1 MDGLRELIPGET
13 QIGAVTSKDK
23 DGLIRDFQIYY
34 GNVAAPIIDGEVLH
48 LKEERYREMLKEF
61 LLSDIGQEYEEPT
74 EEEIKAASIEML
86 NRETKAKA
94 YREKIQKGQQDK
106 TEEDNTDTK
115 ETGQSSET
123 FMHDTD
129 SEHEDSSVT
138 SDHTET
144 DDGSAGP
151 VFKTGINPEP
161 EPKEFNV
168 KAMLACFLIVLLLA
182 GNIFQYLVLTGMVDI
197 PLGREMRTEE
207 KDTQMAELA
216 INGKTYTVPL
226 QDMTVADGE
235 GKITIYGITTYSENG
250 EVHSSAMPLGEF
262 RIDPPAAK

>member
-48 LKEERYREMLKEF
+48 LKEERYQEMLKEF

-94 YREKIQKGQQDK
+94 YREKMQQEVQNK
-106 TEEDNTDTK
+106 AEENTDAK
-115 ETGQSSET
+115 ETDQNSET
-123 FMHDTD
+123 FMHDSSGEHD
-129 SEHEDSSVT
+129 DPSEM

-144 DDGSAGP
+144 DDELAGP
-151 VFKTGINPEP
+151 VFRTDIDPEP
-161 EPKEFNV
+161 EPKEFNI
-168 KAMLACFLIVLLLA
+168 KALLACFLIVLLFA
-182 GNIFQYLVLTGMVDI
+182 GNIFQYLVLTGTLDI
-197 PLGREMRTEE
+197 PFGGQMQTEE
-207 KDTQMAELA
+207 KNTQMAELA